1 MRPGLV
7 PRGHGGSDETGRTVQ
22 PGEPQSQYLIGSPVE
37 FLQLQEVPQQC
48 VLQLQSG
55 RGQTDGPGRMFL
67 QRNKQ

>member
-1 MRPGLV
+1 MHGALV
-7 PRGHGGSDETGRTVQ
+7 EIGGTPQ